1 MIPPLHRWLPSATIL
16 LLALVVGCAQA
27 QQSPPDLDCDN
38 PFAAVGGAPDF
49 DMSHWSTDFCE
60 HSVPYSEIISGGPPP
75 DGIPPIDNPA
85 YTDIASADDWIANDE
100 PVIAL
105 DVNGDARAYPL
116 QILTWH
122 EIVNDTI
129 GGTPVAV
136 TFCPLCYAAV
146 TFVRPEIDGERL
158 TFGTTGNLRHS
169 DMVMWDRQTESWWQQ
184 FTGEGIVGDLTG
196 ETLESIPAPMISWA
210 EFKETHPEGQVLSR
224 DTGFNRR
231 YGENPYVGYD
241 DVNETPFLYRGA
253 VGDQLPPMAR
263 VVGIEEGDGRAYAFQ
278 DLEEQRVINDTVAG
292 RPVAV
297 FWAPGTASAMDR
309 RQITGSRDVGA
320 VGTFD
325 RRVDGRTLTFQPT
338 GENTFTDE
346 ETGSTW
352 TLLGKATDGPLEGAQ
367 LDALVHHHIFWF
379 VWSAFQPE
387 GDLYAAAE

>member
-253 VGDQLPPMAR
+253 VGDQLPPMDELRDYRFYAR
-263 VVGIEEGDGRAYAFQ
+263 DWAHPSEEAVDYIW
-278 DLEEQRVINDTVAG
+278 QRFSS
-292 RPVAV
+292 AV
-297 FWAPGTASAMDR
+297 FE
-309 RQITGSRDVGA
+309 Q
-320 VGTFD
+320 
-325 RRVDGRTLTFQPT
+325 
-338 GENTFTDE
+338 NTKE
-346 ETGSTW
+346 LNREI
-352 TLLGKATDGPLEGAQ
+352 
-367 LDALVHHHIFWF
+367 DALVRASRHRPQHPDTPAHRRF
-379 VWSAFQPE
+379 VEQQMERIRKMEQRHPQLDFSPE
-387 GDLYAAAE
+387 KSRLWHGGRNTAD